1 MTKLTRPSRDR
12 RPLPQQLRDLILATI
27 RDEGMRAGD
36 QLPAEAALS
45 ERFQMGRSTVR
56 EAMKLLERD
65 GIIEVQHGRG
75 SFVSAVADLGSER
88 PITRLEGV
96 TEMMKGLGYSVEN
109 RVLGVQERV
118 ASESEQVELALE
130 TGMTVVDLERLRLH
144 DGEPFIYSRNV
155 FPRDLLD
162 AQLHEI
168 DWSRSLLEL
177 LASVG
182 HNAVSS
188 AAHIRAVETPARL
201 LSLGIDVPSLPW
213 LLITETCVSATGA
226 PILSAQDFHRS
237 DIFAFHVIRRR
248 SGDG

>member
-1 MTKLTRPSRDR
+1 MTKLTRPPRDR

-36 QLPAEAALS
+36 QLPAEAVIA

-65 GIIEVQHGRG
+65 GLIEVQHGRG

-96 TEMMKGLGYSVEN
+96 TEMMTGLGYSVEN
-109 RVLGVQERV
+109 RVLGVQERL
-118 ASESEQVELALE
+118 ATESERVELALAD
-130 TGMTVVDLERLRLH
+130 GSTVVDLERLRLH
-144 DGEPFIYSRNV
+144 EGQPFIYSRNA
-155 FPRDLLD
+155 FARDLLD

-177 LASVG
+177 LASIG
-182 HNAVSS
+182 HNPVSS
-188 AAHIRAVETPARL
+188 AAHIRAVETPPRL
-201 LSLGIDVPSLPW
+201 LSLGLDVPTMPW
-213 LLITETCVSATGA
+213 LLITETCISVTGD
-226 PILSAQDFHRS
+226 PILHAQDFHRS